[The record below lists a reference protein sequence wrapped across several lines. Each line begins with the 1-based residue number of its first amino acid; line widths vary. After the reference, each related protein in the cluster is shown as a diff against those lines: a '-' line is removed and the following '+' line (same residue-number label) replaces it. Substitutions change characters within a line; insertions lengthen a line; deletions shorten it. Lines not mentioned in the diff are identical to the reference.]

1 MIENWQ
7 ERTELLLGKEKIN
20 KLAESH
26 VLIAGLGGV
35 GGIAAEMICRAGVGN
50 ITIVDSDKIQP
61 SNRNRQIPALISTEG
76 ILKTKVVGER
86 LKDINPQLNLVI
98 INEYIIDEKI
108 TEVLSMAKY
117 DYVVDAI
124 DTLSPKIYL
133 IYNCLNLNLKLV
145 SSLGAGR
152 KFDPQQIKI
161 VDISE
166 TYNCKLAYYLRKK
179 LHKIGIIS
187 GFQAVFSPED
197 VNEGSIEIVENEK
210 NKKSRVGTISYMP
223 AIFGCFTAS
232 VVIRDLIK

>member
-108 TEVLSMAKY
+108 TEVLTMAKY

-124 DTLSPKIYL
+124 DTLSPKLYL
-133 IYNCLNLNLKLV
+133 IYNCLNLNIKLV

-179 LHKIGIIS
+179 LHKIGITS

>member
-7 ERTELLLGKEKIN
+7 ERTELLIGKEKQD
-20 KLAESH
+20 KLAASH
-26 VLIAGLGGV
+26 ILVAGLGGV
-35 GGIAAEMICRAGVGN
+35 GAIAAEMICRAGVGN
-50 ITIVDSDKIQP
+50 ITIIDSDKIQP

-76 ILKTKVVGER
+76 ILKTKVVADR
-86 LKDINPQLNLVI
+86 LKDINPQIKLNIVD
-98 INEYIIDEKI
+98 EYIKDEKI
-108 TEVLSMAKY
+108 LNALTMAKY

-145 SSLGAGR
+145 SSLGSGR
-152 KFDPQQIKI
+152 KFDPEQIKI
-161 VDISE
+161 ADISE

-179 LHKIGIIS
+179 LHKIGIVS
-187 GFQAVFSPED
+187 GFKAVFSPED
-197 VNEGSIEIVENEK
+197 VNEGSMEIIENEK

-223 AIFGCFTAS
+223 AIFGCFAAS

>member
-179 LHKIGIIS
+179 LHKIGITS